1 MAKSIL
7 SVDMVSIGLVLGEG
21 DIDIT
26 LEELYNRAMHY
37 QTNEKRVFGT
47 SDTDFSAALT
57 SLVFLHTQMDG
68 IFDYNDVLQLKFR
81 DIICETLNFEEVYM
95 NDEGENWIAAINY
108 DDEQLAR
115 YFKLDRKGY
124 TAKIEIKDA
133 MSSFFRYCHNNPIDS
148 GQINDFMK
156 QVGITKQ
163 ILEECSEDN
172 PFC

>member
-26 LEELYNRAMHY
+26 LKDLYNRVMQY
-37 QTNEKRVFGT
+37 QTNERRVFGT
-47 SDTDFSAALT
+47 SDTDFSAALS
-57 SLVFLHTQMDG
+57 SLIFLQTQMAG

-81 DIICETLNFEEVYM
+81 DIILEILNFEEVYM

-124 TAKIEIKDA
+124 VAKNEIKEA